1 MKIEKRTT
9 AIGKRKTAIAKAI
22 IKPGT
27 GKIIINGKLI
37 ENFPMFQKLSLQEP
51 ILIAEKVLGNKIK
64 EYDILVKITGGGIEA
79 QVDAARLSI
88 ARVIINESKS
98 PELKREYL
106 KYDRMLLIADIRRKE
121 QRKPNDSRARAA
133 RQKSYR

>member
-88 ARVIINESKS
+88 ARAIINESKS